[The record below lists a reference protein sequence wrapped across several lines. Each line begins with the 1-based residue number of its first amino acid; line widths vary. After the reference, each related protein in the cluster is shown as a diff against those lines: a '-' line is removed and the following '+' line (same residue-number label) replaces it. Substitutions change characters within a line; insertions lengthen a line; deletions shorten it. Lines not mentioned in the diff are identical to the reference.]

1 MKLKLYLDFD
11 GVILDTAEI
20 ADKKM
25 IDLNLT
31 EIDEIENYYKNI
43 DWYLL
48 MKEAKQINNSLAN
61 IKKLID
67 SNLYDVE
74 ILTHVNSEVE
84 RKLKEEYINKY
95 FPKLKIISVSKEIE
109 KCDAVIP
116 ENSILVD
123 DYIENLHKWQ
133 DKGGIPIKFSDKG
146 KSCKYKSI
154 SNLSKLIDLYD
165 ELLQAVATN

>member
-11 GVILDTAEI
+11 GVILDTAHI
-20 ADKKM
+20 TDKK
-25 IDLNLT
+25 IKELNLT
-31 EIDEIENYYKNI
+31 EIEEIEKYHRNI
-43 DWYLL
+43 DWYKL
-48 MKEAKQINNSLAN
+48 MKETNQINNSIEN

-67 SNLYDVE
+67 SNMYDIE

-165 ELLQAVATN
+165 ELLQAVATK

>member
-31 EIDEIENYYKNI
+31 EIAEIDNYYKNI

-48 MKEAKQINNSLAN
+48 MKEAKQINNSLSN
-61 IKKLID
+61 MKKLID
-67 SNLYDVE
+67 SNLYDIE

-116 ENSILVD
+116 KNSILVD
-123 DYIENLHKWQ
+123 DYIENA
-133 DKGGIPIKFSDKG
+133 
-146 KSCKYKSI
+146 
-154 SNLSKLIDLYD
+154 LYIM
-165 ELLQAVATN
+165 QKNI

>member
-31 EIDEIENYYKNI
+31 EIDEIDNYYKNI

-48 MKEAKQINNSLAN
+48 MKEAKQINNSLSN

-67 SNLYDVE
+67 SNLYDIE
-74 ILTHVNSEVE
+74 IFKKSGDLIGF
-84 RKLKEEYINKY
+84 LKRVVKQL
-95 FPKLKIISVSKEIE
+95 FLK
-109 KCDAVIP
+109 
-116 ENSILVD
+116 
-123 DYIENLHKWQ
+123 
-133 DKGGIPIKFSDKG
+133 
-146 KSCKYKSI
+146 
-154 SNLSKLIDLYD
+154 
-165 ELLQAVATN
+165 